1 MLNMTDIVSQLEVIE
16 VPRGDATLP
25 PLQLAMKPL
34 YEAESRISETRVSN
48 PATVAEL
55 VSIFNNACHL
65 SNKYISWLKY
75 EILRAKRNFDL
86 AKASVMIDKLPD
98 HVARLKES
106 GIKDNADF
114 RAALIDTDPECRACK
129 DTLDVLEAVK
139 TFLEAKLK
147 TFERSYWDSKENGKQ
162 LVGGA
167 TTPNLTVPAESQ
179 GFEAPSRSDFPREP
193 SQEKPSSTKSASS
206 FIGVSKF

>member
-1 MLNMTDIVSQLEVIE
+1 MADLVSQLEVIE
-16 VPRGDATLP
+16 VPRGDAKSP
-25 PLQLAMKPL
+25 PLQLHMKSL
-34 YEAESRISETRVSN
+34 YDAESRISETRVSN

-55 VSIFNNACHL
+55 VSVFNGACHI

-86 AKASVMIDKLPD
+86 AKASVMIDKLPG

-114 RAALIDTDPECRACK
+114 RAALIDTDPECRTYK

-139 TFLEAKLK
+139 AFLEAKLK

-162 LVGGA
+162 LLNGA
-167 TTPNLTVPAESQ
+167 TSPNLSVSSDSQ

-193 SQEKPSSTKSASS
+193 SQDKPSGVKPVSS